1 MSRGAGEWPYSRVR
15 LCGSCPRC
23 STSSQGR
30 GREFGLRQGAQRG
43 SAGSGE
49 TAVPA
54 AALPRALSS
63 RTPGRCPRFRC
74 RLGLPSSEK
83 GACHTHAGFNK
94 SQAGHT
100 HRPPAC
106 RAVVQQHGNATA
118 WARASPGSTARVEQG
133 PSTLGASTVSRP
145 PLHPPVS
152 PAFQTRRRRRDEATR
167 SPGRTLSRAVAESQ
181 GSKRPQR
188 PARLLRRT
196 PEQALKSQ
204 LGAQI
209 AMEEQRPTKRFHLM
223 ATDQGA
229 RRYVARCPGGR
240 GGDPGG
246 PAGPAR
252 PSRPLAYVKPVRCEA
267 AGFVGGA
274 TQRGRSRR
282 RGGGHRAGREPR
294 APGNAPVEQGPR
306 QPPEPDVGQT
316 VALAPSRAARQELR
330 DAYGH
335 WGLREVRPAHCAY
348 VGFVPAGS
356 AVIMLQTQAGVHL
369 YAVPGAQ
376 AQSRQPPSL

>member
-1 MSRGAGEWPYSRVR
+1 M
-15 LCGSCPRC
+15 
-23 STSSQGR
+23 
-30 GREFGLRQGAQRG
+30 
-43 SAGSGE
+43 
-49 TAVPA
+49 
-54 AALPRALSS
+54 
-63 RTPGRCPRFRC
+63 
-74 RLGLPSSEK
+74 
-83 GACHTHAGFNK
+83 
-94 SQAGHT
+94 
-100 HRPPAC
+100 
-106 RAVVQQHGNATA
+106 
-118 WARASPGSTARVEQG
+118 
-133 PSTLGASTVSRP
+133 
-145 PLHPPVS
+145 
-152 PAFQTRRRRRDEATR
+152 
-167 SPGRTLSRAVAESQ
+167 
-181 GSKRPQR
+181 
-188 PARLLRRT
+188 
-196 PEQALKSQ
+196 
-204 LGAQI
+204 
-209 AMEEQRPTKRFHLM
+209 
-223 ATDQGA
+223 
-229 RRYVARCPGGR
+229 ARCPGGR